1 LAQAQPVR
9 FTPRAVAL
17 VLTFGSLGSAL
28 KKAKAFPQEAQ
39 AALAGVA
46 GPLAELD

>member
-17 VLTFGSLGSAL
+17 ALTFGSGSAL